1 MGSGCR
7 HYSRSVQNGNRGVI
21 LMDISKA
28 EFKKICEMQ
37 IKMKVAYC
45 YICGKPI
52 HKIQDYNIDHV
63 FPRSRLGP
71 DSVENWAMVHKN
83 PCNSHKGAL
92 SSEEYYLFNV
102 LNRVRTGHKDER
114 DLEILQRIR
123 GAIHGVQLW
132 ECIQRKK

>member
-1 MGSGCR
+1 MMT
-7 HYSRSVQNGNRGVI
+7 I
-21 LMDISKA
+21 TKA
-28 EFKKICEMQ
+28 DFKKICEMQ

-52 HKIQDYNIDHV
+52 HKIQDYNIDHI

-71 DSVENWAMVHKN
+71 DSAENWAMVHKN

-102 LNRVRTGHKDER
+102 LNRVRTGQKDER
-114 DLEILQRIR
+114 DLEILQRIQ
-123 GAIHGVQLW
+123 GFIQDIQLW
-132 ECIQRKK
+132 ERVQRKK